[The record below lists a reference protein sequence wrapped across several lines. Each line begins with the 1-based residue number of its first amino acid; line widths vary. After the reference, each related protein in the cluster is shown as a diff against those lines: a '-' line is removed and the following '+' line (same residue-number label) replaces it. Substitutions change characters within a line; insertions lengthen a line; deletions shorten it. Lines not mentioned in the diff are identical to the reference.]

1 MQQAEQLKI
10 NVSNIRSSLLI
21 GTKRTQV
28 LKIRKEKLLEDI
40 EQKKLI
46 QQEEKNLEQTKKPKK
61 ISVLKSPVKKVM
73 SVFDNIMKFG
83 TIVLT
88 GILLNA
94 LPKMIDTIQ
103 KVFRSISN
111 FFTRVFN
118 FFKPFV
124 EFVTGIEF
132 DDKDSEYKKL
142 MDDAENLKKE
152 MKPLDEMAEK
162 VKKIKGDFDKA
173 AEDAGV
179 SSGGANTGGGD
190 GEETEKKVVEK
201 TEVTN
206 ETNDATKN
214 EITPSDTTSENQS
227 NEVDYR
233 KLLDDALVRRAEY
246 IQSGNTA
253 KLVNVNKKIE
263 FYEKKLGIKSNSK
276 FTILVKDSQGKFQKI
291 DGSQLKSK
299 NDNTISMLNN
309 SGTSGSKTIVYQ
321 RQVVQTNI
329 AIPV

>member
-83 TIVLT
+83 TIILT

-94 LPKMIDTIQ
+94 LPKMIGTIK

-162 VKKIKGDFDKA
+162 VKKIRGDFDKA
-173 AEDAGV
+173 AEEAGV
-179 SSGGANTGGGD
+179 STGGANTGGGD
-190 GEETEKKVVEK
+190 GEETEKKVVET
-201 TEVTN
+201 TEV
-206 ETNDATKN
+206 TNDATKN
-214 EITPSDTTSENQS
+214 QITPSDTTSENQS

-246 IQSGNTA
+246 IQSGNTT
-253 KLVNVNKKIE
+253 KLVNVNRKIE
-263 FYEKKLGIKSNSK
+263 FYEKKLGIDSSSK
-276 FTILVKDSQGKFQKI
+276 FTILVKDSDGKIQKI

-299 NDNTISMLNN
+299 TDNTISMLNN
-309 SGTSGSKTIVYQ
+309 GGASGSTTIVYQ
-321 RQVVQTNI
+321 RQVVQTNV
-329 AIPV
+329 AVPV

>member
-40 EQKKLI
+40 EQKKLVE
-46 QQEEKNLEQTKKPKK
+46 QEEKNLEQTKKPKK
-61 ISVLKSPVKKVM
+61 ISILKSPVKKVAN
-73 SVFDNIMKFG
+73 VFDNIMKFG

-124 EFVTGIEF
+124 SFVTGIEF

-142 MDDAENLKKE
+142 MDDAEDLKKE
-152 MKPLDEMAEK
+152 MKPLDEMANK
-162 VKKIKGDFDKA
+162 VKKIRGDFDKA
-173 AEDAGV
+173 AEEAGV
-179 SSGGANTGGGD
+179 STGGANTGGGD
-190 GEETEKKVVEK
+190 GKETEKKVVET

-206 ETNDATKN
+206 DASIT
-214 EITPSDTTSENQS
+214 EITPSDTASENQS
-227 NEVDYR
+227 NDVDF
-233 KLLDDALVRRAEY
+233 KKKLDDALIKRAEY
-246 IQSGNTA
+246 IESGDTS
-253 KLVNVNKKIE
+253 KLDGINKKIE
-263 FYEKKLGIKSNSK
+263 FYEKKLGIDSSSK
-276 FTILVKDSQGKFQKI
+276 FTILVKDSQGKIQKI

-299 NDNTISMLNN
+299 TDNTISMLNN
-309 SGTSGSKTIVYQ
+309 GGTSGSTTIVYQ
-321 RQVVQTNI
+321 RQVVQTNV
-329 AIPV
+329 AVPV

>member
-28 LKIRKEKLLEDI
+28 LKIRKEKLLDDI

-61 ISVLKSPVKKVM
+61 ISVLKSPVKKVAN
-73 SVFDNIMKFG
+73 VFDNLMKFG

-94 LPKMIDTIQ
+94 LPKMMDTIK
-103 KVFRSISN
+103 KVFNSISG
-111 FFTRVFN
+111 FFGRVFN
-118 FFKPFV
+118 FFKPFIS
-124 EFVTGIEF
+124 FVTGIKF
-132 DDKDSEYKKL
+132 DEKDNQNKKL
-142 MDDAENLKKE
+142 IDDAENLKKQL
-152 MKPLDEMAEK
+152 KPLNDVTDK
-162 VKKIKGDFDKA
+162 VKKITGDFDKA
-173 AEDAGV
+173 AEK
-179 SSGGANTGGGD
+179 SGASTGGGGSGGSET
-190 GEETEKKVVEK
+190 GEETTK
-201 TEVTN
+201 TTVTT
-206 ETNDATKN
+206 ETTTEGADTT
-214 EITPSDTTSENQS
+214 ITPSDTTSENQS
-227 NEVDYR
+227 SDIDY
-233 KLLDDALVRRAEY
+233 KKKLDDALIKRAEY
-246 IQSGNTA
+246 IESGDTS
-253 KLVNVNKKIE
+253 KLDGVNKKIE

-321 RQVVQTNI
+321 RQVVQTNV
-329 AIPV
+329 AVPV